1 MLARTSKF
9 VIVTVVLVGALFAP
23 ARATISAYFE
33 ERFLPPGTTL
43 DYEFIPTAT
52 GEIRVRVFLQPS
64 QAGALTRVVRKGDNK
79 LIAER
84 TGSLPYELTATVAE
98 ADVGQTLVLLVT
110 NTSQQ
115 TLEGRIELIFPQRY
129 CQEVNAQYR
138 VKIGYE
144 AGTEIG
150 EIHCLQLYSVLR
162 SLPSDHFRRLREI
175 RAVAPSASVY
185 GYCFP
190 PCTTIFLPGL
200 RAGRTFVIVTY
211 HEIGHTVHFTR
222 ASSEQRERWERLF
235 NESGRDPDHFALEPI
250 NRTLYA
256 MTNQYEDFAVTYE
269 AYTFNT
275 ELYFR
280 EALTRSQRGKPLL
293 LRKLQ
298 LIMELFQHAVENRP
312 RVYIYR
318 MGTQAPTPKIE
329 RASVPITSEGIPEF
343 GAVAQWECFA
353 LCD

>member
-1 MLARTSKF
+1 MITVLLA
-9 VIVTVVLVGALFAP
+9 GALVAP
-23 ARATISAYFE
+23 ATATISAYFE
-33 ERFLPPGTTL
+33 ERFLPPGATL
-43 DYEFIPTAT
+43 DYDFTPTTT

-64 QAGALTRVVRKGDNK
+64 SAGALTRLVRKGNNQP
-79 LIAER
+79 IAER
-84 TGSLPYELTATVAE
+84 SGPLPHDLTATVTD
-98 ADVGQTLVLLVT
+98 ADVGQTFLLLIA

-115 TLEGRIELIFPQRY
+115 NLEGRIELIFPQRY
-129 CQEVNAQYR
+129 CKEINAQYR
-138 VKIGYE
+138 IKIGYE

-150 EIHCLQLYSVLR
+150 DIHCLQLYSVLR
-162 SLPSDHFRRLREI
+162 SLPSDHLRRLREI

-185 GYCFP
+185 GYCFQ

-200 RAGRTFVIVTY
+200 RAGRTFVIVSY

-222 ASSEQRERWERLF
+222 TSPEQRERWEKLF
-235 NESGRDPDHFALEPI
+235 NEAGRDPDNFALEPI
-250 NRTLYA
+250 GRTLYA

-280 EALTRSQRGKPLL
+280 EALTRSQRGKTLL

-298 LIMELFQHAVENRP
+298 LIMELFQHTVENQT
-312 RVYIYR
+312 RVYIYQI
-318 MGTQAPTPKIE
+318 GSQAPTPKIE
-329 RASVPITSEGIPEF
+329 RASVPVTPEGIPDF
-343 GAVAQWECFA
+343 GAAALWECFA